1 MRLTRRVALD
11 FRELDELDPR
21 ILIQGVEPGAG
32 KDTIGTVSLWG
43 GTGSRVTGRHRDSLD
58 VTVKF
63 SLDIKKDRYWERA
76 EVFDRIMTWAS
87 AGGWLTLSQKPGRRL
102 RVVAAQLPSEGDP
115 LEWTNRYSITF
126 RAYGVPYWQ
135 DVQVT
140 RTGSSGSASASLTL
154 DVGGNTETAAEAAIT
169 NTSGATVNTLTLTA
183 GGSAMTFAGL
193 GLADGETL
201 HIDHE
206 DDGLRCVL
214 RIRIED
220 AGGTFRTALDKRT
233 PESSDDLTVTPGENA
248 VTLSAGGAVT
258 LRVWCRGRYA

>member
-1 MRLTRRVALD
+1 MRLKRRVALD
-11 FRELDELDPR
+11 FREMDELDPR

-43 GTGSRVTGRHRDSLD
+43 GSGSRVTGRHRDSLD

-76 EVFDRIMTWAS
+76 EVFERIMTWAS
-87 AGGWLTLSQKPGRRL
+87 RGGWLTLSQKPGRRL
-102 RVVAAQLPSEGDP
+102 RVIAAQLPSEGDP

-135 DVQVT
+135 DTQVT

-169 NTSGATVNTLTLTA
+169 NTSGAEINALTLA
-183 GGSAMTFAGL
+183 IGGSAMTFAGL

>member
-11 FRELDELDPR
+11 YRELDELDPR

-63 SLDIKKDRYWERA
+63 SLDIKRDRYWERS
-76 EVFDRIMTWAS
+76 EVFERIMTWAS
-87 AGGWLTLSQKPGRRL
+87 GGGWLTLSQKPGRRL

-115 LEWTNRYSITF
+115 LEWTNRFSITF

-135 DVQVT
+135 DTQVT
-140 RTGSSGSASASLTL
+140 RTGSTGSASESLTL
-154 DVGGNTETAAEAAIT
+154 EVGGNTDTAAEAAIT
-169 NTSGATVNTLTLTA
+169 NTSGSTINALTLTA
-183 GGSAMTFAGL
+183 GGSTMAFSSL

-201 HIDHE
+201 HIDHD
-206 DDGLRCVL
+206 DDGRRCVL
-214 RIRIED
+214 RIRIESS
-220 AGGTFRTALDKRT
+220 GGTFRSAMDKRT
-233 PESSDDLTVTPGENA
+233 PQSSDDLSVLPGENA

-258 LRVWCRGRYA
+258 LRVWCHGRYA